1 MASSSR
7 LLFCA
12 AFAAL
17 ALPARAADLSAAA
30 AADLKR
36 AFAAGRQSTSEEPAV
51 RAERARGE
59 PSAGF
64 MIGAALGA
72 WSAARAQLDYD
83 LKNPAAAGP
92 PHASQGAPVDEA
104 LDQDCR
110 EEKTAFDRLEERS
123 RAQGLDPAAVVA
135 AAGGLDPALLDAWR
149 FRRDHASA
157 CTAG

>member
-1 MASSSR
+1 
-7 LLFCA
+7 
-12 AFAAL
+12 
-17 ALPARAADLSAAA
+17 
-30 AADLKR
+30 
-36 AFAAGRQSTSEEPAV
+36 V

-72 WSAARAQLDYD
+72 WSAASAQLDYD

-110 EEKTAFDRLEERS
+110 EEKTAFDHLEA
-123 RAQGLDPAAVVA
+123 RARDLDPAAIVQ
-135 AAGGLDPALLDAWR
+135 AAGAPDAALADAWR
-149 FRRDHASA
+149 RRRDHPP
-157 CTAG
+157 C